1 MTLVWEELPA
11 WWQADVEDPASRSV
25 VDGRTTYRIFRASD
39 QYELWVR
46 PGPNEEGSVVG
57 KTRAALRCQKRA
69 KRLGSYARL
78 SEAKEAAGLHRLHAL
93 TMVTCTSAPVGSVQI
108 ANAARPA
115 DRGLS
120 RQ

>member
-11 WWQADVEDPASRSV
+11 WWQADVGDRASRNV
-25 VDGRTTYRIFRASD
+25 FDERTTYRIFRASSD

-57 KTRAALRCQKRA
+57 MTRAAIRSQKRA

-78 SEAKEAAGLHRLHAL
+78 SEAKEAAETH
-93 TMVTCTSAPVGSVQI
+93 SP
-108 ANAARPA
+108 
-115 DRGLS
+115 
-120 RQ
+120 